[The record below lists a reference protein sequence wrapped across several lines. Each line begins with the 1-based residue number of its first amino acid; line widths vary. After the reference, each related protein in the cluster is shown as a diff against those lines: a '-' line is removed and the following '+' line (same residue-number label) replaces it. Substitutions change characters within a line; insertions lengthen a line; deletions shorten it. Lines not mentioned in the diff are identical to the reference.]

1 MISFHSIR
9 VISFEF
15 QQRRLTSSETK
26 VVKTIYGQ
34 IKGVKRHSVYND
46 QYFAF
51 EGVPFAKPPLQELRF
66 KAPQPLEPWS
76 DIKDCTNVRAKC
88 IQPNLVLRKIVG
100 SEDCLYLN
108 IYTKNVSLIK
118 IFI

>member
-1 MISFHSIR
+1 MFRFIR

-34 IKGVKRHSVYND
+34 IKGVKRHSVYDD

-51 EGVPFAKPPLQELRF
+51 EGVPFAKPPLGELRF
-66 KAPQPLEPWS
+66 KAPQPIEPWT
-76 DIKDCTNVRAKC
+76 DIKDCTNVRSKC
-88 IQPNLVLRKIVG
+88 IQPNLVLKRIQG

-108 IYTKNVSLIK
+108 IYTKNVSESEN
-118 IFI
+118 